1 MQRKIFLIRSFNI
14 STRIEAFGERKL
26 APRQNVCMSIII
38 IIIIIIISAAAAAA
52 NLFQAARPISI
63 NKSQNT

>member
-1 MQRKIFLIRSFNI
+1 MQRKIFLIRSFDI

-38 IIIIIIISAAAAAA
+38 IIIISAAAAAAA

>member
-1 MQRKIFLIRSFNI
+1 MQRKIFLIRSFDI

-26 APRQNVCMSIII
+26 ARQNVCMSIII
-38 IIIIIIISAAAAAA
+38 IIIIIISAAAAAAA